1 MHFLLLTLNMTDYPL
16 FPNWRKERK
25 IFPIHGT
32 PTILGDRSFSFWLR
46 MRIRVEHFFEVSPDP
61 LFLIGPK
68 THQKTSTQVTSE
80 IFFTSKSA
88 IKINSI
94 EISYPDPHH
103 YNEGWP
109 SMIFLSW
116 KICRIFTLGST
127 LVLRARNLNV
137 ITPGR
142 YFSRK
147 TRIHV

>member
-1 MHFLLLTLNMTDYPL
+1 MLHLSVMMKRATPSAYRGFFLLRWDTNVIFNLHPFSPWDFFMHFLLLTLNMTDYPL

-80 IFFTSKSA
+80 IFFYLSTCILLFEHFYWKL
-88 IKINSI
+88 
-94 EISYPDPHH
+94 ISL
-103 YNEGWP
+103 
-109 SMIFLSW
+109 IL
-116 KICRIFTLGST
+116 
-127 LVLRARNLNV
+127 
-137 ITPGR
+137 
-142 YFSRK
+142 
-147 TRIHV
+147 